1 MTAETKQK
9 PTLDPEAP
17 GLDEET
23 RFRRRVL
30 QEMQRMTDEERFQLA
45 VRAGILTPDGRLTPP
60 YANPEPYEYGPQAGL
75 ILDGDGT
82 PEK

>member
-1 MTAETKQK
+1 MSAEKKQK

-23 RFRRRVL
+23 RMRRRIL
-30 QEMQRMTDEERFQLA
+30 QEMQKMTNEERFQAA
-45 VRAGILTPDGRLTPP
+45 VDAGILTPDGRLTPP

-75 ILDGDGT
+75 ILDEVET